1 MDNLIQQLSNR
12 AKEYA
17 RDYILDAK
25 QYGYY
30 TEENEFEIRFEKKF
44 AELIVR
50 DCAFVANDS
59 NSSKNRPVGTS
70 VGDVILEHF
79 GVE

>member
-44 AELIVR
+44 AELIIR
-50 DCAFVANDS
+50 KCAFVANDS
-59 NSSKNRPVGTS
+59 NSLKNRPVGTS
-70 VGDVILEHF
+70 IGGVILVEF
-79 GVE
+79 GMQ

>member
-44 AELIVR
+44 AELIIKE
-50 DCAFVANDS
+50 CAEVASDEDS
-59 NSSKNRPVGTS
+59 
-70 VGDVILEHF
+70 E
-79 GVE
+79 

>member
-44 AELIVR
+44 AELIIR
-50 DCAFVANDS
+50 ECAGLPFRNTAHVTTDGEIAVS
-59 NSSKNRPVGTS
+59 
-70 VGDVILEHF
+70 DVILEHF
-79 GVE
+79 GIE